1 MKVPQRVMVIG
12 RGAREHALAW
22 RFASEPGVEAV
33 HVAPGGQGM
42 TDVAQ
47 IWPSTRVDDV
57 GSLGGLVDVV
67 EPDLVVVGPE
77 APLAEGLTDRL
88 VDAGWT
94 VFGPTQ
100 SAARLETSKAFCREV
115 ADAAGI
121 PMANGASFE
130 EVGPALAF
138 VRRLGAPVV
147 VKADGL
153 AAGKGVTVCAT
164 TDEAEWAIRAALERG
179 IHGLAG
185 RRIVIER
192 ALIGAELSLI
202 AICDEQTAVA
212 LPAARD
218 YKRLGDGDRGPNTG
232 GMGAISPIPD
242 VVPNTI
248 HELLE
253 TFHRPALREMARRGT
268 PFRGAL
274 YAGLMLTA
282 EGPRLLEFNV
292 RFGDPEAQA
301 ILPRLREPLGPL
313 LLAAATGTLS
323 ASGGSAP
330 AVRDAPGDVSVAV
343 VLAADGYPATPA
355 VGAAIEGIEQARE
368 RGALVF
374 HGATQE
380 LGEGRSERI
389 GRFATA
395 GGRVLTVVGR
405 GASVGEARQAAYD
418 AAGAIRFRGCH
429 FRRDIGLPPASSTEV
444 SAAVT
449 EPSPVLAG
457 QR

>member
-1 MKVPQRVMVIG
+1 MVIG

-22 RFASEPGVEAV
+22 CLASEPGMEAV
-33 HVAPGGQGM
+33 HVAPGSQGM

-47 IWPSTRVDDV
+47 VWPSAGLAEL
-57 GSLGGLVDVV
+57 GSLVDLVGVV

-88 VDAGWT
+88 AEADWT
-94 VFGPTQ
+94 VFGPMQ
-100 SAARLETSKAFCREV
+100 AAARLETSKAFCREV
-115 ADAAGI
+115 ADVAGI
-121 PMANGASFE
+121 PVADGASFE
-130 EVGPALAF
+130 EVGPALTF

-164 TDEAEWAIRAALERG
+164 TEEADWAIRAALERG
-179 IHGLAG
+179 IHGEAG

-202 AICDEQTAVA
+202 AICDERAAVA

-232 GMGAISPIPD
+232 GMGAVSPVPD
-242 VVPNTI
+242 VAPETL

-282 EGPRLLEFNV
+282 DGPRLLEINV

-301 ILPRLREPLGPL
+301 ILPGLREPLGPL
-313 LLAAATGTLS
+313 LLAAATGSLS
-323 ASGGSAP
+323 ASAGSAP

-355 VGAAIEGIEQARE
+355 VGAPIEGIEQARE

-374 HGATQE
+374 HGATRE
-380 LGEGRSERI
+380 LGEDGSGR
-389 GRFATA
+389 GRFVTA
-395 GGRVLTVVGR
+395 GGRVLSVVGR
-405 GASVGEARQAAYD
+405 GASVGEARAAAYD
-418 AAGAIRFRGCH
+418 AAAAIRFRGCH
-429 FRRDIGLPPASSTEV
+429 YRRDIGLTLTSPTDV
-444 SAAVT
+444 SAAVA
-449 EPSPVLAG
+449 EASPVLAG